1 MLLIP
6 CPYCEQSR
14 PEIEFRYGGEA
25 ALTRPAPDAGEEAL
39 AAFLFLRKN
48 VKGWHAERWRHVHG
62 CGRFFNA
69 LRHTVTDRT
78 AATWKAGAPM
88 PDAARALIEGDAR

>member
-25 ALTRPAPDAGEEAL
+25 ALTRPAAAASEAEI
-39 AAFLFLRKN
+39 AAFLFERKN
-48 VKGWHAERWRHVHG
+48 TRGWHAERWRHAHG

-69 LRHTVTDRT
+69 LRHTVTDKT
-78 AATWKAGAPM
+78 AMTWKAGEPM
-88 PDAARALIEGDAR
+88 PDKAKALIEGAGA